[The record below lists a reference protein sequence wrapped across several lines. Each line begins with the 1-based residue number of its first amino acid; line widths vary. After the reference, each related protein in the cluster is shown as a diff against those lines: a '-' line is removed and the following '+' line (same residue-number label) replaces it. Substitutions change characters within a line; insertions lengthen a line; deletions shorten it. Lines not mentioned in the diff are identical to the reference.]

1 MPSFGWQ
8 KQDMTDHRLDP
19 TPDNVHWGF
28 FDATLKPALS
38 VASGAS
44 VTIRT
49 VSGGADILPPEGSGL
64 AVLPEHRRI
73 LDALKPVLPGHILTG
88 PVEIEGAEPGDV
100 LEVRI
105 NDVRLIQDWG
115 WNANRPLRGALPHR
129 FPEGRILQI
138 PISRNA
144 MTAACPWGST
154 VPLRPFFGVM
164 GVAPPPHYGRVS
176 TIEPREYG
184 GNIDN
189 RELIPGTKL
198 YLPVFVRGALFSTG
212 DGHACQGDGEVNLT
226 ALETALEGDFTFV
239 LHKQRKLL
247 RPRAVTPTH
256 LITMAFDPDLD
267 DAATRAL
274 EDMIDAVVD
283 IAGLAANDAYA
294 LCSLACDLRITQLVD
309 GNKGVH
315 AMLPFEL
322 LPRLTVEAI
331 PGFQA

>member
-49 VSGGADILPPEGSGL
+49 VSGGADILPPDGSGL

-73 LDALKPVLPGHILTG
+73 LDTLKPVLPGHILTG
-88 PVEIEGAEPGDV
+88 PVEIDGAEPGDV

-105 NDVRLIQDWG
+105 DDVRLIQDWG
-115 WNANRPLRGALPHR
+115 WNANRPLRGTLPHR

-164 GVAPPPHYGRVS
+164 GVAPPPQYGRVS

-274 EDMIDAVVD
+274 EDMIDALVD

-315 AMLPFEL
+315 AMLPFDL

-331 PGFQA
+331 PGFRA

>member
-1 MPSFGWQ
+1 MQ
-8 KQDMTDHRLDP
+8 TMTDHRLEP
-19 TPDNVHWGF
+19 TPETVHWGF

-38 VASGAS
+38 VASGSS

-49 VSGGADILPPEGSGL
+49 VSGGADILPSESSGL

-73 LDALKPVLPGHILTG
+73 VETLKPVLPGHILTG
-88 PVEIEGAEPGDV
+88 PVAIEGAEPGDV

-105 NDVRLIQDWG
+105 DDVRLIQDWG
-115 WNANRPLRGALPHR
+115 WNANRPLRGSLPHR
-129 FPEGRILQI
+129 FPEQRILQI
-138 PISRNA
+138 PINRNA
-144 MTAACPWGST
+144 MTAACPWGT
-154 VPLRPFFGVM
+154 TMPLRPFFGVM
-164 GVAPPPHYGRVS
+164 GVAPPPNYGRVS

-189 RELIPGTKL
+189 RELIPGTVL
-198 YLPVFVRGALFSTG
+198 YLPVFVPGALFSTG

-239 LHKQRKLL
+239 LHKGRRLP

-274 EDMIDAVVD
+274 EDMIDAMVS
-283 IAGLAANDAYA
+283 IASMAANDAYA
-294 LCSLACDLRITQLVD
+294 LCSLGCDLRITQLVD

-315 AMLPFEL
+315 AMLPFDL
-322 LPRLTVEAI
+322 LPRMKPENI
-331 PGFQA
+331 PGF

>member
-1 MPSFGWQ
+1 
-8 KQDMTDHRLDP
+8 MTDHRLEP
-19 TPDNVHWGF
+19 TPENVHWGF
-28 FDATLKPALS
+28 FDATLKPAMS
-38 VASGAS
+38 VAPGST

-49 VSGGADILPPEGSGL
+49 VSGGADILPAEGSGL
-64 AVLPEHRRI
+64 TVLPEHRRI
-73 LDALKPVLPGHILTG
+73 LDTLKPVLPGHILTG
-88 PVEIEGAEPGDV
+88 PVAIEGAEPGDV
-100 LEVRI
+100 LEVQI
-105 NDVRLIQDWG
+105 DDVRLIQDWG
-115 WNANRPLRGALPHR
+115 WNANRPLRGSLPHR
-129 FPEGRILQI
+129 FPVGRILQI

-144 MTAACPWGST
+144 MTATCPWGST

-164 GVAPPPHYGRVS
+164 GVAPPSSYGRVS

-198 YLPVFVRGALFSTG
+198 YLPVFVPGALFSTG

-239 LHKQRKLL
+239 LHKRRRLP

-267 DAATRAL
+267 DAATCAL
-274 EDMIDAVVD
+274 EDMIDALGS
-283 IAGLAANDAYA
+283 IAGLAENDAYA
-294 LCSLACDLRITQLVD
+294 LCSLGCDLRITQLVD

-315 AMLPFEL
+315 AMLPFAL
-322 LPRLTVEAI
+322 LPQVKADAI
-331 PGFQA
+331 AGF

>member
-1 MPSFGWQ
+1 MQS
-8 KQDMTDHRLDP
+8 MTDHRLDP
-19 TPDNVHWGF
+19 TPENVHWGF

-38 VASGAS
+38 VASGSS

-49 VSGGADILPPEGSGL
+49 VSGGADILPADSSGL

-73 LDALKPVLPGHILTG
+73 VETLKPVLPGHILTG
-88 PVEIEGAEPGDV
+88 PVAIEGAEPGDV

-105 NDVRLIQDWG
+105 DDVRLIQDWG
-115 WNANRPLRGALPHR
+115 WNANRPLRGSLPHR
-129 FPEGRILQI
+129 FPEQRILQI
-138 PISRNA
+138 PINRNA
-144 MTAACPWGST
+144 MTAACPWGT
-154 VPLRPFFGVM
+154 TMPLRPFFGVM
-164 GVAPPPHYGRVS
+164 GVAPPPNYGRVS

-189 RELIPGTKL
+189 RELIPGTTL
-198 YLPVFVRGALFSTG
+198 YLPVFVPGALFSTG

-226 ALETALEGDFTFV
+226 ALETALEGDFTFM
-239 LHKQRKLL
+239 LHKGRKLP

-274 EDMIDAVVD
+274 EDMIDAMVS
-283 IAGLAANDAYA
+283 IAGMAANDAYA
-294 LCSLACDLRITQLVD
+294 LCSLGCDLRITQLVD

-315 AMLPFEL
+315 AMLPFDL
-322 LPRLTVEAI
+322 LPQVKRENI
-331 PGFQA
+331 PGF

>member
-1 MPSFGWQ
+1 MQ
-8 KQDMTDHRLDP
+8 TMTDHRLEP
-19 TPDNVHWGF
+19 TPETIHWGF

-38 VASGAS
+38 VASGSS

-49 VSGGADILPPEGSGL
+49 VSGGADILPSESSGL

-73 LDALKPVLPGHILTG
+73 VETLKPVLPGHILTG
-88 PVEIEGAEPGDV
+88 PVAIEGAEPGDV

-105 NDVRLIQDWG
+105 DDVRLIQDWG
-115 WNANRPLRGALPHR
+115 WNANRPLRGSLPHR
-129 FPEGRILQI
+129 FPEQRILQI
-138 PISRNA
+138 PINRNA
-144 MTAACPWGST
+144 MTAACPWGT
-154 VPLRPFFGVM
+154 TMPLRPFFGVM
-164 GVAPPPHYGRVS
+164 GVAPPPNYGRVS

-189 RELIPGTKL
+189 RELIPGTVL
-198 YLPVFVRGALFSTG
+198 YLPVFVPGALFSTG

-239 LHKQRKLL
+239 LHKGRRLP

-274 EDMIDAVVD
+274 EDMIDAMVS
-283 IAGLAANDAYA
+283 IAGMAANDAYA
-294 LCSLACDLRITQLVD
+294 LCSLGCDLRITQLVD

-315 AMLPFEL
+315 AMLPFDL
-322 LPRLTVEAI
+322 LPRMKQENI
-331 PGFQA
+331 PGF